1 MKLFGKKK
9 TEDEKPPTGQRP
21 RIRGHVGAFY
31 VQRASEAFIEVI
43 MKASDA
49 QRPGRIGAE
58 HSSDVDRAQVLEA
71 AVSVAALY
79 CNEELLSRLH
89 AFRDAVLELTM
100 GGGSEAE
107 VRAAREHF
115 TKGCREALGTDQ

>member
-9 TEDEKPPTGQRP
+9 PEDEKPPTGQRP
-21 RIRGHVGAFY
+21 RIRGHVEAFY

-49 QRPGRIGAE
+49 QRPGRIGAD

-71 AVSVAALY
+71 AASVAALY

-89 AFRDAVLELTM
+89 SFRDAVLELTM

>member
-9 TEDEKPPTGQRP
+9 PEDEKPPTGQTP

-49 QRPGRIGAE
+49 QRPGRIGAD
-58 HSSDVDRAQVLEA
+58 HSSDVDRAQALEA

-100 GGGSEAE
+100 GGSSEAE
-107 VRAAREHF
+107 LRAAREHF